1 MTEDDLENVTIAEI
15 APRIKSGEISPVEL
29 TDLFLERIARL
40 NPALNAYTTILAD
53 SAKAEAKTAEQ
64 EIRSGTYR
72 SPLHGIPISIK
83 DNLATIGVCTTG
95 GSKILADWKPDFDA
109 TVVVKLKNAGAINL
123 GKTNMHE
130 WALGGTTINPFFGTT
145 RNPWDRAR
153 VPGGSS
159 GGSAAAV
166 AASMCLA
173 SIGTDSAGSVR
184 NPAAMCGIV
193 GLKPTYG
200 RVSCFGGVPGTGAYS
215 TNHFGVLTKSVT
227 DCALVLQEIAGYD
240 DKDPLSAD
248 EPIDTYTTKIG
259 NAVRELKVGLI
270 GTYYEKLMVGK
281 VRPIVATAV
290 KQLESLGMTTEE
302 LSIAHMDALPAVHT
316 AVSRAELVSDHD
328 HYLRT
333 RARDYS
339 PELLYRHIHALMFP
353 AGSYVTAQR
362 VRRLIAEEFDRA
374 FARVDVIVTPV
385 SIPAPT
391 IAECGIG
398 VTDIDGEKVSL
409 RDARGSFWGLG
420 TVPFNVT
427 GHPAISVCCGFTS
440 AGQPVGLQI
449 VGRPFEESRVL
460 QVAEAYEHAAGWYK
474 RKPPLDRIGRK
485 QQDAS
490 NRSTFELSK
499 TFQRS

>member
-1 MTEDDLENVTIAEI
+1 MTEADLENLTIAESS
-15 APRIKSGEISPVEL
+15 ARIKKGELSPVEL
-29 TDLFLERIARL
+29 TDLFLKRTARL
-40 NPALNAYTTILAD
+40 NPSLNAYTIVLAD
-53 SAKAEAKTAEQ
+53 SAKAEAEIAEQ
-64 EIRSGTYR
+64 EIRSGNYR

-83 DNLATIGVCTTG
+83 DNLATIGLPTTG
-95 GSKILADWKPDFDA
+95 GSKILADWRPDFDA
-109 TVVVKLKNAGAINL
+109 TVVAKLKDAGAITL

-145 RNPWDRAR
+145 RNPWDLAR

-215 TNHFGVLTKSVT
+215 TNHFGVLTKTVK

-240 DKDPLSAD
+240 PADPLSAV
-248 EPIDTYTTKIG
+248 EPIDDYSANIRK
-259 NAVRELKVGLI
+259 NVDALRVGLI
-270 GTYYEKLMVGK
+270 GSYYDHLMFGK
-281 VRPIVATAV
+281 TKQIFAAALA
-290 KQLESLGMTTEE
+290 QLELLGMKTEE
-302 LSIAHMDALPAVHT
+302 LSIAHMDATPAVHT
-316 AVSRAELVSDHD
+316 VVSRAELVSDHD

-362 VRRLIAEEFDRA
+362 VRRLIAEEFERA
-374 FARVDVIVTPV
+374 FERVDVIITPV

-391 IAECGIG
+391 IEECGRG
-398 VTDIDGEKVSL
+398 ATEIDGERVSL
-409 RDARGSFWGLG
+409 RDARGSTWGLS

-427 GHPAISVCCGFTS
+427 GHPAISICCGFTD

-449 VGRPFEESRVL
+449 VGRPFDESTVL
-460 QVAEAYEHAAGWYK
+460 QVAASYERVAGWQQ
-474 RKPPLDRIGRK
+474 RKPPLGEIGR
-485 QQDAS
+485 
-490 NRSTFELSK
+490 
-499 TFQRS
+499 

>member
-1 MTEDDLENVTIAEI
+1 MTETDLENLTIAAI
-15 APRIKSGEISPVEL
+15 APRIKSGEISPVEVVNAS
-29 TDLFLERIARL
+29 LERIARL
-40 NPALNAYTTILAD
+40 NPTLKAYTPVL
-53 SAKAEAKTAEQ
+53 AEAARAEAQTAER
-64 EIRSGTYR
+64 EIRSGNYR

-83 DNLATIGVCTTG
+83 DNLATNGVCTTG
-95 GSKILADWKPDFDA
+95 GTKILADWKPGFDA
-109 TVVVKLKNAGAINL
+109 TVVAKLKQAGAINL

-145 RNPWDRAR
+145 LNPWDRNR

-159 GGSAAAV
+159 GGSGAAV

-184 NPAAMCGIV
+184 NPAAMCGIA

-215 TNHFGVLTKSVT
+215 TNHFGVLTRTVK

-240 DKDPLSAD
+240 PKDPLSAA
-248 EPIDTYTTKIG
+248 EPTDAYSAKIG
-259 NAVRELKVGLI
+259 QEIGHLKAGLI
-270 GTYYEKLMVGK
+270 GSYYDKLMFGK
-281 VRPIVATAV
+281 VEQIFAAALRE
-290 KQLESLGMTTEE
+290 LELLGMKTEQ
-302 LSIAHMDALPAVHT
+302 LSIPHIDLTPAVHT
-316 AVSRAELVSDHD
+316 VVSRAELVSDHD

-362 VRRLIAEEFDRA
+362 VRRLIAEEFERA
-374 FARVDVIVTPV
+374 FERVDVIVTPV

-391 IAECGIG
+391 IEECSRG
-398 VTDIDGEKVSL
+398 VTEIDGEKISL
-409 RDARGSFWGLG
+409 RDPRGSFWGLS
-420 TVPFNVT
+420 TLPFNVT
-427 GHPAISVCCGFTS
+427 GHPAISVCCGFTG

-449 VGRPFEESRVL
+449 VGRPFEESTVL
-460 QVAEAYEHAAGWYK
+460 QVAGRYEQAAGWYQ
-474 RKPPLDRIGRK
+474 RKPQLDDIGR
-485 QQDAS
+485 
-490 NRSTFELSK
+490 
-499 TFQRS
+499 

>member
-1 MTEDDLENVTIAEI
+1 MTESDIENVTIAEI
-15 APRIKSGEISPVEL
+15 SPRIKRGEISPVEV
-29 TDLFLERIARL
+29 TDLYLARIARL
-40 NPALNAYTTILAD
+40 NPNIHAYTTVLAD

-64 EIRSGTYR
+64 EIRSGNYR
-72 SPLHGIPISIK
+72 SSLHGIPVSIK
-83 DNLATIGVCTTG
+83 DNIATIGVCTTG
-95 GSKILADWKPDFDA
+95 GTKILADWKPDFDA
-109 TVVVKLKNAGAINL
+109 TVVAKLKDAGAITL

-145 RNPWDRAR
+145 HNPWDTAR

-159 GGSAAAV
+159 GGAAAAV

-215 TNHFGVLTKSVT
+215 TNHFGVLTKSVK

-240 DKDPLSAD
+240 IKDPLSAD
-248 EPIDTYTTKIG
+248 EPIDSYTARIG
-259 NAVRELKVGLI
+259 KPVNDLKVGLI
-270 GTYYEKLMVGK
+270 GNYYEALMVGK
-281 VRPIVATAV
+281 VKPIFVAAV
-290 KQLESLGMTTEE
+290 KQLELLGMTTEE
-302 LSIAHMDALPAVHT
+302 LSIPHMDALPAVHT
-316 AVSRAELVSDHD
+316 VVSRAELVSDHD
-328 HYLRT
+328 PLLRT

-353 AGSYVTAQR
+353 AGIYVTAQR
-362 VRRLIAEEFDRA
+362 VRRLIAEEFERA
-374 FARVDVIVTPV
+374 FERVDVIVTPV

-391 IAECGIG
+391 LEECGRG
-398 VTDIDGEKVSL
+398 VAEIDGEKVPL
-409 RDARGSFWGLG
+409 RDARGSFWGLS

-440 AGQPVGLQI
+440 AGQPIGLQI
-449 VGRPFEESRVL
+449 VGRPFEESTVL
-460 QVAEAYEHAAGWYK
+460 QVAAAYEHAGGWYK
-474 RKPPLDRIGRK
+474 RKPPLDRIGR
-485 QQDAS
+485 
-490 NRSTFELSK
+490 
-499 TFQRS
+499 

>member
-1 MTEDDLENVTIAEI
+1 MKEADLEDLTIAELS
-15 APRIKSGEISPVEL
+15 PRIRSGEISPVEL
-29 TDLFLERIARL
+29 TNLMLDRIDRV
-40 NPALNAYTTILAD
+40 NPTLNAFVTLLAD
-53 SAKAEAKTAEQ
+53 AAKAEAKTAEK
-64 EIRSGTYR
+64 EIRSGKYR

-83 DNLATIGVCTTG
+83 DNLATAGVRTTG

-109 TVVVKLKNAGAINL
+109 TVVTRLKAAGAINL

-130 WALGGTTINPFFGTT
+130 WALGGTTINPFYGTT
-145 RNPWDRAR
+145 RNPWDIKRI
-153 VPGGSS
+153 PGGSS

-166 AASMCLA
+166 AAGMGLA

-215 TNHFGVLTKSVT
+215 TNHFSVLTKTVK
-227 DCALVLQEIAGYD
+227 DCALVLQEIAGHD
-240 DKDPLSAD
+240 AKDPLSAD
-248 EPIDTYTTKIG
+248 EPMDTYAKNIG
-259 NAVRELKVGLI
+259 KTVNGLKVGLI
-270 GTYYEKLMVGK
+270 EDYYKKLMVGNL
-281 VRPIVATAV
+281 PGIFAAAV
-290 KQLESLGMTTEE
+290 ELLESLGMKTEK
-302 LSIAHMDALPAVHT
+302 LSIPHMDAMPAVHSI
-316 AVSRAELVSDHD
+316 VSRAELVSDHD

-362 VRRLIAEEFDRA
+362 VRRLLAEEFDEAFKRA
-374 FARVDVIVTPV
+374 DVIVTPV

-391 IAECGIG
+391 IEECRRGVAE
-398 VTDIDGEKVSL
+398 VDGEQVAL

-427 GHPAISVCCGFTS
+427 GHPAISVCCGFSTS
-440 AGQPVGLQI
+440 GQPIGLQI
-449 VGRPFEESRVL
+449 AGRPFEESTVL
-460 QVAEAYEHAAGWYK
+460 QVADAYETAAKWHK
-474 RKPPLDRIGRK
+474 RKPRLDDVK
-485 QQDAS
+485 P
-490 NRSTFELSK
+490 
-499 TFQRS
+499 